1 MSQSVID
8 IEAYLHTHEQLK
20 QAIEGLSENQL
31 KWKATPEQ
39 WSVTEVLSHLADHNI
54 VVSFRIRELL
64 SGSAAQLPAFK
75 QDPWVSSV
83 RANESSADDILDV
96 FRALL
101 VFNSQLFRRLTGE
114 DWSKSGVNFKGETV
128 TLEQAVQAFINHVQT
143 HLRQIERIKQ
153 ALPQKESVK

>member
-1 MSQSVID
+1 M
-8 IEAYLHTHEQLK
+8 K

-31 KWKATPEQ
+31 KWKASPEQ

-64 SGSAAQLPAFK
+64 SGSAAPLPAFK

-83 RANESSADDILDV
+83 RANESSADDILEV

-114 DWSKSGVNFKGETV
+114 EWGKSGVNFKGETV

>member
-1 MSQSVID
+1 M
-8 IEAYLHTHEQLK
+8 
-20 QAIEGLSENQL
+20 
-31 KWKATPEQ
+31 
-39 WSVTEVLSHLADHNI
+39 
-54 VVSFRIRELL
+54 
-64 SGSAAQLPAFK
+64 
-75 QDPWVSSV
+75 SSV
-83 RANESSADDILDV
+83 RANESSADDILEV

-114 DWSKSGVNFKGETV
+114 EWGKSGVNFKGETV

>member
-1 MSQSVID
+1 MSRSVID

-20 QAIEGLSENQL
+20 QAIEGLPENQL
-31 KWKATPEQ
+31 KWKASPEQ

-64 SGSAAQLPAFK
+64 SGSAAPLPAFR
-75 QDPWVSSV
+75 QDPWVSSA

-101 VFNSQLFRRLTGE
+101 VFNSRLFRRLTGE
-114 DWSKSGVNFKGETV
+114 EWGKSGVNVKGETV
-128 TLEQAVQAFINHVQT
+128 TLQQAVQAFIDHVQT

-153 ALPQKESVK
+153 ALPHQPPVK